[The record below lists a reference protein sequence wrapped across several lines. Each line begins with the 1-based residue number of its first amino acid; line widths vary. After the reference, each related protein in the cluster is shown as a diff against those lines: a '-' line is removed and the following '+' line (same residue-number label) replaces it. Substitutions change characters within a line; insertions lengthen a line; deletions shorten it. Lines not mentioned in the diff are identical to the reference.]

1 MSLVCLHL
9 GLFCFSKTGKYF
21 AIFTSYY
28 RLMNTVP
35 VPGTIYYFTLLCV
48 CAVSLIYMCAL
59 KKISCAGVCKNG
71 TQAVGCGPQE
81 EFRACADVAITEL
94 DGTAD
99 SRPSQDADN
108 SDVIIHNNE
117 AAPPGEPSAGEDW
130 NQETAAAA
138 EGNPARIVLIIF
150 AAIITTGLLF
160 LVVFL
165 YYYKAR
171 APLKAFMKDRNLE
184 WPSSSLGLKRS
195 FFKSKLSSSSSP
207 SNWTRRVQESFGRIN
222 WPLSASG
229 AKLST
234 ANVFNQRS
242 SPVVVAPAATLK
254 PAAIPPVP
262 FLQSPVKERP
272 SVPHSG
278 PVPPPRA
285 RRSTSRSSSPGLASS
300 AASRPPSTQPTAR
313 LATIQ
318 PRRPPAPPPA
328 APPPPLS
335 RPLEISAP
343 TQVTI
348 NGVSVNG
355 SGHSRPSP
363 MAQTAPSGP
372 RPTSS
377 GIICAA
383 RPARILADIPDS
395 SLEVS
400 LPPPPLPSCPPPDSL
415 SLDDVNHNNSTD
427 A

>member
-1 MSLVCLHL
+1 
-9 GLFCFSKTGKYF
+9 
-21 AIFTSYY
+21 
-28 RLMNTVP
+28 
-35 VPGTIYYFTLLCV
+35 
-48 CAVSLIYMCAL
+48 
-59 KKISCAGVCKNG
+59 
-71 TQAVGCGPQE
+71 VGCGPQE

-99 SRPSQDADN
+99 SRPADAD
-108 SDVIIHNNE
+108 VISTFS
-117 AAPPGEPSAGEDW
+117 PPTRDPSAGEDW
-130 NQETAAAA
+130 NTNNTA
-138 EGNPARIVLIIF
+138 EGNPARVVLIIF
-150 AAIITTGLLF
+150 AALITTGLLF
-160 LVVFL
+160 LAVFL

-171 APLKAFMKDRNLE
+171 APLRAFIKDRNIE
-184 WPSSSLGLKRS
+184 WRPSSLGLPRTT
-195 FFKSKLSSSSSP
+195 FFSKSSSSKS
-207 SNWTRRVQESFGRIN
+207 SSHNWTRRMQESLGRIN
-222 WPLSASG
+222 WPLSGG
-229 AKLST
+229 AKLSSMAPPPT
-234 ANVFNQRS
+234 LFNNNNNQRS
-242 SPVVVAPAATLK
+242 SPLMVTPAAVVKPSPLGVNR
-254 PAAIPPVP
+254 PAA
-262 FLQSPVKERP
+262 
-272 SVPHSG
+272 PHVG

-285 RRSTSRSSSPGLASS
+285 RRRSTSRSSSPGAA
-300 AASRPPSTQPTAR
+300 AASRPPSAQPR

-328 APPPPLS
+328 IPPPLS

-355 SGHSRPSP
+355 GGLSRPSP

-415 SLDDVNHNNSTD
+415 SLDDVNLNNNSTD